1 MSFWSSN
8 KRSNCD
14 GKILAYKKNNLCLIL
29 SVMNINEECFLI
41 RDIKLLHVTFYRCF
55 DKLSGSRII
64 NEFLKQKFGTVLSQV
79 AFTPNI
85 TYKSCYYLWIL
96 QPGKFSHVTP
106 SAYFR
111 RVASFRWGTNRFQK
125 FNNYCKVLLRQTL
138 ATTRNIVG
146 PTDMLGP
153 TMLRAFAWAFKEAR
167 KGF

>member
-8 KRSNCD
+8 KSSNCD
-14 GKILAYKKNNLCLIL
+14 GKILAYKKNKLCLISIL
-29 SVMNINEECFLI
+29 SVKNINEECLLS

-64 NEFLKQKFGTVLSQV
+64 NEFLKQKSGTILSQV

-96 QPGKFSHVTP
+96 QPWKFSHVTP

-111 RVASFRWGTNRFQK
+111 RVASFRWGTNWFQK
-125 FNNYCKVLLRQTL
+125 FNNYCMVLLTQDVCPWI
-138 ATTRNIVG
+138 NWNQFG
-146 PTDMLGP
+146 
-153 TMLRAFAWAFKEAR
+153 LRGWM
-167 KGF
+167 